1 MLIHAE
7 TVSTYTPTQ
16 ICLQKKMKH
25 LCKLQ
30 ASWDVSQI
38 LSRTYTKDSSPF
50 IVQAN
55 WGGPSWLSVSTS
67 DSSVQ
72 EGQEGL
78 LRELQAYQSDL
89 STRDVIS
96 QPIQDNQAI
105 RCSQHGFLK
114 SKTCLIN
121 LILSSGAQY
130 KSLPKLQ
137 KLPYIERIVG
147 FTLFF
152 TRIVETLE
160 ELP

>member
-1 MLIHAE
+1 MLLLKTFSDKWERRSQPDQEITCACVLMHAE

-38 LSRTYTKDSSPF
+38 ISRTYTKDSSSF
-50 IVQAN
+50 TVQAN

-78 LRELQAYQSDL
+78 LRELQAYQCDL

-96 QPIQDNQAI
+96 RPIQGNQEI

-114 SKTCLIN
+114 SSTCLMN
-121 LILSSGAQY
+121 LILSSGAQC
-130 KSLPKLQ
+130 K
-137 KLPYIERIVG
+137 
-147 FTLFF
+147 
-152 TRIVETLE
+152 
-160 ELP
+160 